1 MLRSVIT
8 DLYNEE
14 PDIETIKH
22 KDGADI
28 EVYNQAVDMFDEAFK
43 VYEKMGLKPLDGVK
57 LAVSLMLSFGVLLG
71 LTYLTVVVSLLT

>member
-22 KDGADI
+22 KDGADTG
-28 EVYNQAVDMFDEAFK
+28 VYNQAVDMFDEAFK

-57 LAVSLMLSFGVLLG
+57 LAVSLMISFGVLLG
-71 LTYLTVVVSLLT
+71 LIYLTVVVSLLT